1 MEIEDNELH
10 EALLGVILLL
20 GDLRAKG
27 LRHFLMKM
35 KRGYPMGS
43 EENLVECWI
52 MIC

>member
-1 MEIEDNELH
+1 MEIEDNEFH

-35 KRGYPMGS
+35 KREYLWEVRRIYWNVGS
-43 EENLVECWI
+43 
-52 MIC
+52 